1 MAKVKKVP
9 YYAMA
14 RSLFRGKIWK
24 EFSGSAGAVPI
35 NTPQQISYERRAPGT
50 PPPPKLPKP
59 PKPTKEQ
66 LKAKKAEEAAQK
78 ALAQRQKK
86 QPAPK
91 PKQAEPVKPAK
102 PQILDAEEREKLPE
116 FDLQDIPGA
125 MRKIG
130 WPIAAKL
137 AEKWFAGAAHVY
149 NEKKNSLQ
157 PLDDTT
163 VTLNWVLKYKNI
175 KNEFDDLI
183 NKQLYTSNS
192 TKEISDH
199 IYKKIKNEFID
210 EKSMIFSFNTA
221 KFIGDVRQFHIDWHF
236 QRQEITSY
244 NAIDWLLLTDLTAS
258 LGRFNLYAAIGNVE
272 VSSEKYFKYNDKDK
286 TKIYCI
292 DPTAIL
298 THVYIY
304 LKDSY
309 SFNDKKD
316 SNSQYLGHWN
326 KKDMLIFYPAQIS
339 SLVKIGNIKIG
350 DSEITMDTINDEYL
364 LNKKEA
370 NKPLNKRTGTFRTFI
385 KKDIYYPI
393 FNENYRA
400 WREKHNRGGD
410 FIIYSKPQLF
420 KLKRPIKI
428 KLETICRPAEPM

>member
-175 KNEFDDLI
+175 KNEF
-183 NKQLYTSNS
+183 
-192 TKEISDH
+192 
-199 IYKKIKNEFID
+199 ID

-292 DPTAIL
+292 D
-298 THVYIY
+298 
-304 LKDSY
+304 
-309 SFNDKKD
+309 
-316 SNSQYLGHWN
+316 
-326 KKDMLIFYPAQIS
+326 
-339 SLVKIGNIKIG
+339 
-350 DSEITMDTINDEYL
+350 
-364 LNKKEA
+364 
-370 NKPLNKRTGTFRTFI
+370 
-385 KKDIYYPI
+385 
-393 FNENYRA
+393 
-400 WREKHNRGGD
+400 
-410 FIIYSKPQLF
+410 
-420 KLKRPIKI
+420 
-428 KLETICRPAEPM
+428 